1 MKYMFSVQ
9 KDDEGEGEKALILF
23 DLRKRKY
30 AKGMQK
36 NEAYHSNY
44 KESITRREKTYS
56 NILGWLNKAVYTGQW
71 L

>member
-9 KDDEGEGEKALILF
+9 KDDEGGGEKDLILF

-36 NEAYHSNY
+36 N
-44 KESITRREKTYS
+44 
-56 NILGWLNKAVYTGQW
+56 
-71 L
+71 